1 MELTAALIEA
11 RTPARVLPARPPPPV
26 PDAVLRRG
34 ADAILAERRGS
45 GLWVFAYGALIW
57 DNCFNSD
64 ERRLGTL
71 HGMARRYCLRDTS
84 NRGTPGR
91 PSLTLGLEPA
101 DGACA
106 GIVVHL
112 AEHGLEQNLW
122 AIWEHEMSGGLYDAC
137 WVQVATAGG
146 VVDALT
152 FVADP
157 LNPLFA
163 GQVPEDEVAAILAST
178 AGPGGP
184 AADYLRRTADAMREQ
199 GAPDPYLDRLATAV
213 ATRLTPSWLAPAA

>member
-11 RTPARVLPARPPPPV
+11 RTPTRVLPDRLASLV
-26 PDAVLRRG
+26 PENVLRRG
-34 ADAILAERRGS
+34 ADAILAERRDS

-57 DNCFNSD
+57 DDCYDCD

-71 HGMARRYCLRDTS
+71 HGMARRYCLRDTG

-91 PSLTLGLEPA
+91 PSLTLELEPA

-106 GIVVHL
+106 GVVVHL
-112 AEHGLEQNLW
+112 AERGLERNLW
-122 AIWEHEMSGGLYDAC
+122 AVWEHEMSGGLYDAR
-137 WVQVATAGG
+137 WVQVATAEG

-184 AADYLRRTADAMREQ
+184 AADYLRRTADAMREWST
-199 GAPDPYLDRLATAV
+199 PDPYLDRLAAAV
-213 ATRLTPSWLAPAA
+213 ADRLTPAWLASAL